1 MLMIN
6 KNDGKEEKIMVFID
20 GSNVYHIIK
29 ALLPDKKQFDFN
41 FEKLLNYII
50 GKRKLIRSY
59 YYNAPLD
66 RKKNEE
72 SYMKQQR
79 FFDKIRKIPKCNF
92 VLCRMQKRRVD
103 GKIIYEVKEDDIRL
117 AVDMVKLAYNNAYDT
132 AILVSSDGDFVPA
145 IQAVKETGKNVENIG
160 FENRVSYHLQQ
171 EADKFVKL
179 KKKIIESFFD

>member
-1 MLMIN
+1 MTDK
-6 KNDGKEEKIMVFID
+6 KNGKEERIMVFID
-20 GSNVYHIIK
+20 GSNVYHIVK
-29 ALLPDKKQFDFN
+29 SLLPNKKQFDFN
-41 FEKLLNYII
+41 FEKMLNYII
-50 GKRKLIRSY
+50 GKRKLVRFY

-92 VLCRMQKRRVD
+92 ILCRMQKRKVS
-103 GKIIYEVKEDDIRL
+103 GIMIYEVKEDDIRL

-132 AILVSSDGDFVPA
+132 AILISSDGDFVPA
-145 IQAVKETGKNVENIG
+145 IQAIKEIGKNVENIG

-171 EADKFVKL
+171 ESDKFVKL
-179 KKKIIESFFD
+179 KKKEVEEFFN